1 MGVSTGCAGGPYKPA
16 RMSRSLVTG
25 GFDSRNPYHWN
36 IDMSFLFGV
45 AVGFLICLV
54 WAMLVIGKAIDA
66 VETAEPEKPVFD
78 PMMY

>member
-1 MGVSTGCAGGPYKPA
+1 
-16 RMSRSLVTG
+16 
-25 GFDSRNPYHWN
+25 
-36 IDMSFLFGV
+36 MSFLFGV